1 MRRANLLAFSTFAL
15 AAAHA
20 SAATLE
26 VGFGQAFTTL
36 PAAAVAARDGDTVN
50 IHPGIYA
57 QGAIWYANRLTL
69 QASAGAKLGAVVIKG
84 TVANKGVFEIKGDDA
99 TVIGLDFQYA
109 RSTDGNG
116 AGIRSEGHNITVSNC
131 EFFANEMGMLI
142 TANVGHQGG
151 FVTVDGSVFDLSGT
165 TVAGHIGHA
174 FYANYVGS
182 VRVTNST
189 FTRGSIGHYI
199 KSRALTTYV
208 HNNVVDDTN
217 GSASYLINVPQ
228 GGAADIQNNVLIKGA
243 RAANCC
249 IAISYGEEMHKGG
262 VYVNAPGVVLI
273 ANNQFT
279 NHVPT
284 RVTFVQ
290 DSSIPAN
297 PVTLVTNRLTASS
310 GTIAPLVRAGKVQ
323 QLRRL
328 LWAMARV
335 LLG

>member
-1 MRRANLLAFSTFAL
+1 MFTRTSTLFAFALLAG
-15 AAAHA
+15 HA

-26 VGFGQAFTTL
+26 VGVGQTFTTL
-36 PAAAVAARDGDTVN
+36 PAAAAAARDGDTVN
-50 IHPGIYA
+50 IHPGTYS

-69 QASAGAKLGAVVIKG
+69 QASPGTKRGGVVIKG

-142 TANVGHQGG
+142 TAIVGHRGG
-151 FVTVDGSVFDLSGT
+151 FVAVDGSVFDLSGT
-165 TVAGHIGHA
+165 AVAGHIGHA

-208 HNNVVDDTN
+208 HNNVIDDTN

-228 GGAADIQNNVLIKGA
+228 GGAADIQNNVMIKGA
-243 RAANCC
+243 NAANCC
-249 IAISYGEEMHKGG
+249 NTISYGEEMHKGG
-262 VYVNAPGVVLI
+262 EYVNPPGVVLI

-290 DSSIPAN
+290 NSSIPAN
-297 PVTLVTNRLTASS
+297 PVGLLTNTLTAAA
-310 GTIAPLVRAGKVQ
+310 GTIIPLIGPGTVH
-323 QLRRL
+323 
-328 LWAMARV
+328 
-335 LLG
+335 